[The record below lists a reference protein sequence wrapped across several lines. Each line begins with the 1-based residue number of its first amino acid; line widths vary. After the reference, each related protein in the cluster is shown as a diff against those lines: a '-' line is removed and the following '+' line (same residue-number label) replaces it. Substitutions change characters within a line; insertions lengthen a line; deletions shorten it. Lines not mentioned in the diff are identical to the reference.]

1 MQDKDRMFNLDAIKE
16 RLQHRNLRA
25 VSEASGV
32 KYQNILLLL
41 KHDDRDPQYST
52 VKALSDYLDNWQ

>member
-25 VSEASGV
+25 VSKASGV

-41 KHDDRDPQYST
+41 KHDDRDPAYST

>member
-1 MQDKDRMFNLDAIKE
+1 MKETDKMYHLDAIKE

-25 VSEASGV
+25 VAEASGV

-41 KHDDRDPQYST
+41 KHENRDPQYST